1 MRSGGDKAGMKAF
14 SLALLAA
21 PLLAF
26 SAPAEAQSVCI
37 PAAGHSA
44 QESACNPQTD
54 AARAWGFADSDL
66 PVDADVRF
74 GVLPNGMKYAL
85 HLNTTPR
92 GGIVMRLRFDV
103 GSLAE
108 NEDERGLAHF
118 VEHMAF
124 NGSTNVPE
132 GAMIPL
138 LERLGLAFGADT
150 NASTGFDA
158 TTYMLDLP
166 NNTPELIDTGLMLM
180 RETAGNLTIAPEAVE
195 RERGVIEA
203 ERRARESFALR
214 NFEDQIDFLF
224 GESRLPSRM
233 PIGTSEVI
241 RTAPAERLRAFYERW
256 YRPERATLVIVG
268 DMNLDMME
276 AEIARRFGDWRG
288 VGEGVPVPTAGTMT
302 LDRPAAA
309 DVFVH
314 PAIPEQVTISW
325 FKPWQLERDTR
336 ALRHRRMLESIAEG
350 AFERRLSRLAL
361 AADAP
366 FTAAGLSEGN
376 NFDLATGLIL
386 SASARE
392 GEWARALTAIENEYR
407 RAIEHGFTEAEIA
420 EQVAN
425 ARTAIRNE
433 VAGVAT
439 RRSGGL
445 AARLLG
451 AADGRNV
458 VTSPATRAALF
469 EAFAP
474 SITPEAV
481 TDAFRAMRDGLGQPL
496 VRVTA
501 KTPVD
506 GGEAAVL
513 AAFANARAVAVL
525 PPEARAAAAFAYT
538 DFGAPGAVVSDDRI
552 EDLGIRRIRFANNV
566 MLNIKRTEFEDD
578 RIRILVRVDGGAL
591 LATREDPT
599 RVALGSILP
608 LGGLEA
614 HSADELR
621 SILAGRS
628 VGGGFGIATDSFN
641 LSAVTTPTDLVL
653 QTQLLAAYLTR
664 PGFRPEAI
672 DLLRRVLPQQYA
684 QSDATPGAV
693 IGRDAAF
700 ILADNDPR
708 VAQPPL
714 ERMLALEW
722 DGFRQ
727 AAGNS
732 LSRGAIEIGVVGAV
746 DEDAAIAAFA
756 ATFGALPER
765 HAAFDPREAA
775 RDRRFANDRAPRILT
790 HRGAAD
796 QAVVQAYWPARDD
809 SDLDETI
816 RLDLLAE
823 VMGIMLTDELRERLG
838 QTYSPSAGSSLS
850 ADFPGYGYLW
860 TSTSVAPADIPAVE
874 AAIDGIA
881 ARLREGA
888 LDEDLI
894 ARARTPFAERLRQS
908 RRENSY
914 WLGYT
919 AIAQSDEAR
928 LDRSRRAIAELQAVT
943 AGELTELAR
952 RYLTAEGMLRIR
964 AVPEG
969 WAP

>member
-1 MRSGGDKAGMKAF
+1 MQSLTAAF
-14 SLALLAA
+14 LAA
-21 PLLAF
+21 PLIAWSSVSLAQAPCIAPLER
-26 SAPAEAQSVCI
+26 SAHDNP
-37 PAAGHSA
+37 
-44 QESACNPQTD
+44 CNPQTD
-54 AARAWGFADSDL
+54 AARAWGFDASDL

-92 GGIVMRLRFDV
+92 GGIAMRLRFDV

-180 RETAGNLTIAPEAVE
+180 RETAGNLTITPEAVE

-224 GESRLPSRM
+224 GESRLRARM
-233 PIGTSEVI
+233 PIGDSEVI

-256 YRPERATLVIVG
+256 YRPERAALVIVG

-276 AEIARRFGDWRG
+276 AEIVRRFGDWQGRG
-288 VGEGVPVPTAGTMT
+288 EAVPVPTAGRIT
-302 LDRPAAA
+302 LDRAAAA

-314 PAIPEQVTISW
+314 PAIPEQVTVSW
-325 FKPWQLERDTR
+325 FKPWRLEPDTR
-336 ALRHRRMLESIAEG
+336 ALRHRRMLEAIAEG
-350 AFERRLSRLAL
+350 AFERRLSRMAL
-361 AADAP
+361 MADAP
-366 FTAAGLSEGN
+366 FTSAGFSDGN
-376 NFDLATGLIL
+376 NFDLATGLSL
-386 SASARE
+386 SAAARE
-392 GEWARALTAIENEYR
+392 GEWARALTAVENEYR
-407 RAIEHGFTEAEIA
+407 RAIEHGFAEAEIA
-420 EQVAN
+420 EQLSN
-425 ARTAIRNE
+425 LRTAVRNE

-439 RRSGGL
+439 RRSGAL
-445 AARLLG
+445 AARLFG
-451 AADGRNV
+451 AADGRSV

-469 EAFAP
+469 EEIAP
-474 SITPEAV
+474 AITPQAV
-481 TDAFRAMRDGLGQPL
+481 SDAFRAMREGTGEPL
-496 VRVTA
+496 VRVTT
-501 KTPVD
+501 KTAVE
-506 GGEAAVL
+506 GGEATVL
-513 AAFANARAVAVL
+513 AAFNNARAVAVL
-525 PPEARAAAAFAYT
+525 PPEARASASFAYS
-538 DFGAPGAVVSDDRI
+538 DFGTPGRVVSDDRI
-552 EDLGIRRIRFANNV
+552 ADMGIRRVRFANNV

-578 RIRILVRVDGGAL
+578 RIRILARVDGGSL

-599 RVALGSILP
+599 RVSLGPIVP

-614 HSADELR
+614 HSSDELR
-621 SILAGRS
+621 SILAGRT
-628 VGGGFGIATDSFN
+628 VGGGFGVGTDSFN
-641 LSAVTTPTDLVL
+641 LSAVTTPADLAL
-653 QTQLLAAYLTR
+653 QTQLLAAYLTH
-664 PGFRPEAI
+664 PGFRPEAL

-693 IGRDAAF
+693 IGRDSAF
-700 ILADNDPR
+700 ILGDNDPR
-708 VAQPPL
+708 LAQPPL
-714 ERMLALEW
+714 ERMLALDW
-722 DGFRQ
+722 DGFRA
-727 AAGNS
+727 AAGES
-732 LSRGAIEIGVVGAV
+732 LARGAIEIGVVGAV

-756 ATFGALPER
+756 ATFGALPDR
-765 HAAFDPREAA
+765 NAAFDPRDAV
-775 RDRRFANDRAPRILT
+775 RDRRFAADRSPRILT

-809 SDLDETI
+809 SDLGETI

-838 QTYSPSAGSSLS
+838 QTYSPAAGSSLS

-881 ARLREGA
+881 ARLRDGA
-888 LDEDLI
+888 ADEDLI
-894 ARARTPFAERLRQS
+894 ARARAPFAERLRQS

-914 WLGYT
+914 WLGYA

-928 LDRSRRAIAELQAVT
+928 LDRSRRAIAELQAAT
-943 AGELTELAR
+943 AEELTALAR

>member
-1 MRSGGDKAGMKAF
+1 MK
-14 SLALLAA
+14 SLLSTVFAALLLSVPFVSTAQQSCR
-21 PLLAF
+21 PP
-26 SAPAEAQSVCI
+26 SEGSPPATS
-37 PAAGHSA
+37 
-44 QESACNPQTD
+44 CNLQTE
-54 AARAWGFADSDL
+54 AARAWGFDTSDL
-66 PVDADVRF
+66 PVDPDVRF

-92 GGIVMRLRFDV
+92 SGIVMRLRFDV

-166 NNTPELIDTGLMLM
+166 NNSPELIDTGLMLM
-180 RETAGNLTIAPEAVE
+180 RETAGNLTITPEAVE

-224 GESRLPSRM
+224 GGSRLPARM

-241 RTAPAERLRAFYERW
+241 RTAPAERLRAFYDRW

-268 DMNLDMME
+268 DMNLDTIE

-288 VGEGVPVPTAGTMT
+288 VGDAVPVPTAGAIA
-302 LDRPAAA
+302 LDRAAAA

-314 PAIPEQVTISW
+314 PAIPEQVTVSW
-325 FKPWQLERDTR
+325 FRPWQLEPDTR
-336 ALRHRRMLESIAEG
+336 ALRHRRMLESIAEE
-350 AFERRLSRLAL
+350 AFERRLSRMAL

-366 FTAAGLSEGN
+366 FTAAGFSDGN
-376 NFDLATGLIL
+376 NFDLATGLTL

-407 RAIEHGFTEAEIA
+407 RAINHGFTEAEIA

-425 ARTAIRNE
+425 LRTAIRNE

-439 RRSGGL
+439 RRSGSL

-451 AADGRNV
+451 ATDGRSV

-469 EAFAP
+469 EEFAP
-474 SITPEAV
+474 TITPEAV
-481 TDAFRAMRDGLGQPL
+481 SQAFRAMRDGIGEPL

-501 KTPVD
+501 KTPIE
-506 GGEAAVL
+506 GGEGAVL
-513 AAFANARAVAVL
+513 AALGNARAVAVL
-525 PPEARAAAAFAYT
+525 PPEARAAATFAYS
-538 DFGAPGAVVSDDRI
+538 DFGTPGAVVSDDRI
-552 EDLGIRRIRFANNV
+552 ADLGIRRVRFANNV

-599 RVALGSILP
+599 RVSLGSILP

-628 VGGGFGIATDSFN
+628 VGGGFGVATDSFN
-641 LSAVTTPTDLVL
+641 LSAVTTPTDLAL

-700 ILADNDPR
+700 ILSDNDPR

-722 DGFRQ
+722 GGFRE
-727 AAGNS
+727 AVGES

-765 HAAFDPREAA
+765 NAAFDPRDAA
-775 RDRRFANDRAPRILT
+775 RDRRFATDRAPRILT

-809 SDLDETI
+809 SDLGETI

-850 ADFPGYGYLW
+850 SDFPGYGYLW

-888 LDEDLI
+888 VDADLI

-914 WLGYT
+914 WLGYA

-928 LDRSRRAIAELQAVT
+928 LDRSRRAISELQATT
-943 AGELTELAR
+943 ADELTALAR
-952 RYLTAEGMLRIR
+952 RYLTADGMLRIR
-964 AVPEG
+964 AVPQG

>member
-1 MRSGGDKAGMKAF
+1 MKSL

-21 PLLAF
+21 PLLALLAL
-26 SAPAEAQSVCI
+26 SPVAQAQAGGAAPVEQI
-37 PAAGHSA
+37 TQP
-44 QESACNPQTD
+44 NPQTE
-54 AARAWGFADSDL
+54 AARAWGFDTSDL
-66 PVDADVRF
+66 PVDPDVRF

-92 GGIVMRLRFDV
+92 SGIVMRLRFDI

-166 NNTPELIDTGLMLM
+166 NNSPELIDTGLMLM
-180 RETAGNLTIAPEAVE
+180 RETAGNLTITPEAVE

-241 RTAPAERLRAFYERW
+241 RTAPAERLRAFYDRW

-268 DMNLDMME
+268 DMNLDTIE

-288 VGEGVPVPTAGTMT
+288 VGDAEPVPTAGAIA
-302 LDRPAAA
+302 LDRATAA
-309 DVFVH
+309 DVFIH
-314 PAIPEQVTISW
+314 PAIPEQVTVSW
-325 FKPWQLERDTR
+325 FKPWRLEPDTR
-336 ALRHRRMLESIAEG
+336 ELRHRRMLESIAEA
-350 AFERRLSRLAL
+350 AFERRLSRMAL

-366 FTAAGLSEGN
+366 FTAAGFSDGN
-376 NFDLATGLIL
+376 NFDLATGLTL

-439 RRSGGL
+439 RRSAAL

-451 AADGRNV
+451 AADGRSV
-458 VTSPATRAALF
+458 VTAPATRAALF
-469 EAFAP
+469 EEFAP
-474 SITPEAV
+474 TITPEAV
-481 TDAFRAMRDGLGQPL
+481 SQAFRAMRDGSGEPL

-501 KTPVD
+501 KTPIE
-506 GGEAAVL
+506 GGEGAVL
-513 AAFANARAVAVL
+513 AALGNARAVAVL
-525 PPEARAAAAFAYT
+525 PPEARAAATFAYS

-552 EDLGIRRIRFANNV
+552 ADLGIRRVRFANNV

-599 RVALGSILP
+599 RVTLGSILP

-621 SILAGRS
+621 SILAGRT
-628 VGGGFGIATDSFN
+628 VGGGFGVATDSFN
-641 LSAVTTPTDLVL
+641 LSAVTTPADLAL
-653 QTQLLAAYLTR
+653 QTQLLAAYLMH
-664 PGFRPEAI
+664 PGFRPEAL

-693 IGRDAAF
+693 IGRDAGY
-700 ILADNDPR
+700 ILSDNDPR

-714 ERMLALEW
+714 ERMLALDW
-722 DGFRQ
+722 DGFRE
-727 AAGNS
+727 AAGES

-756 ATFGALPER
+756 ATFGALPDR
-765 HAAFDPREAA
+765 NAAFDPRAAA
-775 RDRRFANDRAPRILT
+775 RDRRFATDRSPRILT
-790 HRGAAD
+790 HRGADD

-809 SDLDETI
+809 SDLGETI

-860 TSTSVAPADIPAVE
+860 TSTSVAPTDIPAVE

-881 ARLREGA
+881 ARLREGGVDA
-888 LDEDLI
+888 DLI

-914 WLGYT
+914 WLSYA

-928 LDRSRRAIAELQAVT
+928 LDRSRRAIAELQAAT
-943 AGELTELAR
+943 ADELTALAR
-952 RYLTAEGMLRIR
+952 RYLTADGMLRIR
-964 AVPEG
+964 AVPQG

>member
-1 MRSGGDKAGMKAF
+1 MKRLSFAVAA
-14 SLALLAA
+14 ALLLGA
-21 PLLAF
+21 P
-26 SAPAEAQSVCI
+26 SYSVAQQGCI
-37 PAAGHSA
+37 PPIERSA
-44 QESACNPQTD
+44 HDNPCNPQTD
-54 AARAWGFADSDL
+54 AARAWGFALSDL
-66 PVDADVRF
+66 PVDPDVRF

-92 GGIVMRLRFDV
+92 GGIAMRLRFDV

-124 NGSTNVPE
+124 NGSANVPE
-132 GAMIPL
+132 GEMIPL

-166 NNTPELIDTGLMLM
+166 NNSPELIDTGLMLM
-180 RETAGNLTIAPEAVE
+180 RETAGNLTIAPDAVE

-214 NFEDQIDFLF
+214 NFEDQINFLF
-224 GESRLPSRM
+224 GGSRLPSRM

-268 DMNLDMME
+268 DMNLDTIE
-276 AEIARRFGDWRG
+276 AEIARLFGDWRG
-288 VGEGVPVPTAGTMT
+288 VGEAVPVPTAGAIA

-314 PAIPEQVTISW
+314 PAIPEQVTVSW
-325 FKPWQLERDTR
+325 FKPWRLEADTR
-336 ALRHRRMLESIAEG
+336 ALRHRRMLESIAEA
-350 AFERRLSRLAL
+350 AFERRLSRMAL

-366 FTAAGLSEGN
+366 FTAAGFSDGN
-376 NFDLATGLIL
+376 NFDLATGLSL

-392 GEWARALTAIENEYR
+392 GEWARALTAVENEYR
-407 RAIEHGFTEAEIA
+407 RAIEHGFTDAEIA
-420 EQVAN
+420 EQLAN

-439 RRSGGL
+439 RRSGAL

-451 AADGRNV
+451 AADGRSV
-458 VTSPATRAALF
+458 VTAPATRAALF
-469 EAFAP
+469 EEFAP
-474 SITPEAV
+474 SITPDAV
-481 TDAFRAMRDGLGQPL
+481 STAFRAMRDGTGEPL
-496 VRVTA
+496 VRVTTKA
-501 KTPVD
+501 AVE
-506 GGEAAVL
+506 GGETTVL
-513 AAFANARAVAVL
+513 ATFTNARAVAVL
-525 PPEARAAAAFAYT
+525 PPESRASAAFAYS
-538 DFGAPGAVVSDDRI
+538 DFGTPGTVVADDRI
-552 EDLGIRRIRFANNV
+552 ADLGIRRVRFANNV

-621 SILAGRS
+621 SIFAGRT
-628 VGGGFGIATDSFN
+628 VGGGFGLATDSFN
-641 LSAVTTPTDLVL
+641 LSAVTTPADLAL
-653 QTQLLAAYLTR
+653 QTQLLAAYLTH
-664 PGFRPEAI
+664 PGYRPEAL

-700 ILADNDPR
+700 ILSDNDPR

-714 ERMLALEW
+714 ERMLALDWE
-722 DGFRQ
+722 GFR
-727 AAGNS
+727 AAVGES
-732 LSRGAIEIGVVGAV
+732 LSRGAIEIGVVGSV
-746 DEDAAIAAFA
+746 DEDVAIAAFA
-756 ATFGALPER
+756 ATFGTLPQR
-765 HAAFDPREAA
+765 NATFDPRAGA
-775 RDRRFANDRAPRILT
+775 RDRRFASDRSPRMLT

-809 SDLDETI
+809 SDLGETV

-850 ADFPGYGYLW
+850 SDFPGYGYLW

-881 ARLREGA
+881 ARLRDGA
-888 LDEDLI
+888 ADAYLV

-908 RRENSY
+908 RRENGY
-914 WLGYT
+914 WLGYA

-928 LDRSRRAIAELQAVT
+928 LDRSRRAIAELQAAT
-943 AGELTELAR
+943 PDELTALAR

-964 AVPEG
+964 AVPQG